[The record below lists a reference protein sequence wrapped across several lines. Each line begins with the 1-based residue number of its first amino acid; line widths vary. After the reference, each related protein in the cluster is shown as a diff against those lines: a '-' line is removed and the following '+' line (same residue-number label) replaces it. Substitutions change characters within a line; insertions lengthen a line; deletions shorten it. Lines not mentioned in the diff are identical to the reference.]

1 MPFDRLTF
9 SATWRRLLPAA
20 LGVALLATPARAQRR
35 EYLVELSAAA
45 AYTSYASV
53 TDLDPGAGGIGRL
66 GIWLPANL
74 GLEFELG
81 FGSPS
86 TTGGASVDVL
96 AVAGSVLYNFRIGQ
110 SSSAFLR
117 AGLGSATYGSSCPTV
132 PLPGSTLCGTT
143 GTLIG
148 AAGFR
153 AAISPTVLIRTEAE
167 LQRNRD
173 PEGFTNAGLN
183 LGLALM
189 LGSRRLTD
197 QDGDGVYDKFD
208 RCLATPPG
216 AIIDQDGCPSD
227 TDLDG
232 ALDGLDRCPETPR
245 GASVNEAGCPSDADR
260 DGIVDGVDR
269 CEATPAGAQVDATGC
284 SSDSDADGIVDGLDR
299 CAETPAGA
307 TVDPL
312 GCPGDQDG
320 DRVLDGIDRC
330 PGTPPGIAVNAFG
343 CPPSQDSDRDG
354 VVDAVDRCPG
364 TPFGNAVTAIGC
376 PVAAGEVADLPRS
389 SDVPWVLPGT
399 AFASKSSSLRS
410 SALVILDTVATVLLI
425 DPGMRVEV
433 VGHATDGASQAA
445 NLQLSAARA
454 EAVREV
460 LLRKG
465 VSPQQ
470 LAARGAGDT
479 EPLMRDTSADALI
492 RNRRTEIRIVRR
504 QP

>member
-1 MPFDRLTF
+1 MPFDRPTF
-9 SATWRRLLPAA
+9 SATWRRLLPAT

-74 GLEFELG
+74 GLELELG

-96 AVAGSVLYNFRIGQ
+96 AVAGSVLYNFRIGE

-117 AGLGSATYGSSCPTV
+117 AGLGSATYGSSCATA

-183 LGLALM
+183 LGLSLM
-189 LGSRRLTD
+189 LGSRRLAD

-232 ALDGLDRCPETPR
+232 VLDGLDRCPNTPR
-245 GASVNEAGCPSDADR
+245 GATVNEAGCPSDADR

-284 SSDSDADGIVDGLDR
+284 SSDSDTDGIVDGLDR

-330 PGTPPGIAVNAFG
+330 PGTPPGIAVNGFG

-354 VVDAVDRCPG
+354 VVDAVDKCPG
-364 TPFGNAVTAIGC
+364 TPFGNRS
-376 PVAAGEVADLPRS
+376 PRS
-389 SDVPWVLPGT
+389 AARCGGRGRRP
-399 AFASKSSSLRS
+399 
-410 SALVILDTVATVLLI
+410 SALVRRPMGPPRHGVC
-425 DPGMRVEV
+425 
-433 VGHATDGASQAA
+433 
-445 NLQLSAARA
+445 LQEFIA
-454 EAVREV
+454 
-460 LLRKG
+460 
-465 VSPQQ
+465 PPF
-470 LAARGAGDT
+470 GAGDPGHGGDRAPYRSWNAGGGRRPRHGWR
-479 EPLMRDTSADALI
+479 EPGGESATLGRAG
-492 RNRRTEIRIVRR
+492 RGSAGS
-504 QP
+504 PAS